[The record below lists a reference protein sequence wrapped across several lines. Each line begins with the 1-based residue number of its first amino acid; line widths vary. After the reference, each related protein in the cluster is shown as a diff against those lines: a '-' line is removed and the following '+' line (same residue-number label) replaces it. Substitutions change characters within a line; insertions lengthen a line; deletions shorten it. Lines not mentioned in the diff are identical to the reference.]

1 MSPTSAASSISSAS
15 ARCQLWHAATRGGT
29 LKLAA
34 LIISVPLILE
44 WTFAPFNLWSG
55 RTLENFVRFTGFQPG
70 VATHLFAPVK
80 LAVAGLLIAGLA
92 VPALSVVGAAGT
104 VLISVVYLVRLLP
117 PSRRDPAGVAG
128 FTLFAVIGVALLT
141 VRLIG

>member
-1 MSPTSAASSISSAS
+1 MSI
-15 ARCQLWHAATRGGT
+15 
-29 LKLAA
+29 
-34 LIISVPLILE
+34 PLILE

-70 VATHLFAPVK
+70 VATQLFAPAK
-80 LAVAGLLIAGLA
+80 LAVAGLLMAGVA
-92 VPALSVVGAAGT
+92 VPALSVAGAAGT
-104 VLISVVYLVRLLP
+104 VLISLVYLVRLSA

-128 FTLFAVIGVALLT
+128 FTLFALIGVALLR